1 MDVDARATAAVR
13 QIELCYKQFI
23 DSFVQDGRT
32 QVSGLPGR
40 PGPLNAEVLAYAHEQ
55 AWRHGIVKAQ
65 RTTNPQEWA
74 LLTVT
79 HEAAAY
85 EHLLGWAAAK
95 YRVSEADVAAAQ
107 SSRGYRHFPR

>member
-1 MDVDARATAAVR
+1 MEASPRATAAVR
-13 QIELCYKQFI
+13 QIEVCYKQYL
-23 DSFVQDGRT
+23 DDFVKEGREKFT
-32 QVSGLPGR
+32 TIPGK
-40 PGPLNAEVLAYAHEQ
+40 PGPITGAVIAYAHEQ

-65 RTTNPQEWA
+65 RSTSPPEWS

-95 YRVSEADVAAAQ
+95 YRVSEADVTAAQ
-107 SSRGYRHFPR
+107 TTRGYRHLPR